1 MTALLEL
8 RNVGKAFGGLKA
20 LNDVSFSVAPGEI
33 FAIIGPNGAGKT
45 TLFNCIA
52 GAMAP
57 TQGEILFRDRRIDSR
72 PPHEI
77 CARGL
82 VRTFQIVKPFRGM
95 TVLENV
101 KVAAFVRHRHAADAA
116 AAARRVLVHLGME
129 AFAETDADELNVAQM
144 RRLEIARAL
153 ATEPKLLLLDEMLAG
168 LTPAEAQAMCD
179 LIRELPKQGIAVI
192 VVEHSIPV
200 VRSLC
205 ERAVVITFGE
215 VLAEGPTTEVIADP
229 RVQEAYLG
237 RADAKAD
244 P

>member
-1 MTALLEL
+1 MTRLLQL
-8 RNVGKAFGGLKA
+8 RAVSRSFGGLKA
-20 LNDVSFSVAPGEI
+20 LNDVSFDVAADEI

-52 GAMAP
+52 GALRP
-57 TQGEILFRDRRIDSR
+57 TDGEILFDGRRIDGR

-77 CARGL
+77 CSRGL

-101 KVAAFVRHRHAADAA
+101 KVAAFARHPRPRDAE
-116 AAARRVLVHLGME
+116 AAARRVLAQLAME
-129 AFAETDADELNVAQM
+129 AFAETDADELNVAQL

-153 ATEPKLLLLDEMLAG
+153 ATEPRLLLLDEMLAG
-168 LTPAEAQAMCD
+168 LTPAEAAAMCD
-179 LIRELPKQGIAVI
+179 LIRALPGQGIAVI
-192 VVEHSIPV
+192 VVEHSVPV

-205 ERAVVITFGE
+205 ERAVAITFGE
-215 VLAEGPTTEVIADP
+215 VLAEGLTADVIADP

-237 RADAKAD
+237 RAEA
-244 P
+244 

>member
-1 MTALLEL
+1 MSALLEV
-8 RNVGKAFGGLKA
+8 RGVGKTFGGLRA
-20 LNDVSFSVAPGEI
+20 LHDVSFSVARGEI

-52 GAMAP
+52 GALRP
-57 TQGEILFRDRRIDSR
+57 TSGEIRFDGARIDGHR
-72 PPHEI
+72 PHDI
-77 CARGL
+77 CDAGL

-101 KVAAFVRHRHAADAA
+101 QVAAFSRHPTTREAER
-116 AAARRVLVHLGME
+116 AARRLIERLDMDDVAHV
-129 AFAETDADELNVAQM
+129 DADELNVAQM

-168 LTPAEAQAMCD
+168 LTATETAEMCER
-179 LIRELPKQGIAVI
+179 IRQLPGEGVTVI

-205 ERAVVITFGE
+205 SRAVVITFGE
-215 VLAEGPTTEVIADP
+215 LLMEGLVEDVVRDP

-237 RADAKAD
+237 KADA
-244 P
+244 

>member
-1 MTALLEL
+1 MSGLLQL
-8 RNVGKAFGGLKA
+8 RAVSKSFGGLRA
-20 LNDVSFSVAPGEI
+20 LDNVSFNVAAGEI

-52 GAMAP
+52 GALRP
-57 TQGEILFRDRRIDSR
+57 TDGEILFDGHRIDGR

-77 CARGL
+77 CSRGL

-95 TVLENV
+95 TVLENI
-101 KVAAFVRHRHAADAA
+101 KVAAFARHIRPRDAEEAAG
-116 AAARRVLVHLGME
+116 RVLAHLGME
-129 AFAETDADELNVAQM
+129 AFAGIDADELNVAQL

-153 ATEPKLLLLDEMLAG
+153 ATEPQLLLLDEMLAG
-168 LTPAEAQAMCD
+168 LTPAEATVMCD
-179 LIRELPKQGIAVI
+179 LIRELPRQGIAVI

-205 ERAVVITFGE
+205 ERAVVITFGK
-215 VLAEGPTTEVIADP
+215 VLAEGMTAEVIADP

-237 RADAKAD
+237 RADG
-244 P
+244 

>member
-8 RNVGKAFGGLKA
+8 RNVGTAFGGLKA
-20 LNDVSFSVAPGEI
+20 LNDVSISVMPEEI

-52 GAMAP
+52 GALRP
-57 TQGEILFRDRRIDSR
+57 TQGEILFEGRRIDGR

-77 CARGL
+77 CAQGL

-101 KVAAFVRHRHAADAA
+101 KVAAFSRHPRSAEAE

-129 AFAETDADELNVAQM
+129 TFAGTDADELNVAQM

-179 LIRELPKQGIAVI
+179 LIRELPRQGVAVI

-237 RADAKAD
+237 KADARAAL
-244 P
+244 

>member
-1 MTALLEL
+1 MTVLLEL

-20 LNDVSFSVAPGEI
+20 LNDVSFSVAAEEI

-52 GAMAP
+52 GALTP
-57 TQGEILFRDRRIDSR
+57 TQGEILFRGHRIDGR

-77 CARGL
+77 CAQGL

-101 KVAAFVRHRHAADAA
+101 KVAAFSRHPRSADAE

-237 RADAKAD
+237 RADAEAD
-244 P
+244 L

>member
-1 MTALLEL
+1 MTALLSVDRL
-8 RNVGKAFGGLKA
+8 GKTFGGLRA
-20 LNDVSFSVAPGEI
+20 LHDVSFSVGTGEI

-52 GAMAP
+52 GALKPSA
-57 TQGEILFRDRRIDSR
+57 GEIMFNGARIDGR

-77 CARGL
+77 CSRGL

-101 KVAAFVRHRHAADAA
+101 QVAAFSRHASAREAERAAHGILARLDMSDLASMDA
-116 AAARRVLVHLGME
+116 E
-129 AFAETDADELNVAQM
+129 ELNVAQL

-153 ATEPKLLLLDEMLAG
+153 ATEPKMLLLDEMLAG
-168 LTPAEAQAMCD
+168 LTATETAAMCER
-179 LIRELPKQGIAVI
+179 IRKLPDEGITVI

-205 ERAVVITFGE
+205 SRAVVITFGE
-215 VLAEGPTTEVIADP
+215 RLMEGAIDEVVGDP

-237 RADAKAD
+237 KADA
-244 P
+244 

>member
-1 MTALLEL
+1 MTALLQL
-8 RNVGKAFGGLKA
+8 KAVSKSFGGLRA
-20 LNDVSFSVAPGEI
+20 LNAVSFSVAANEI

-52 GAMAP
+52 GALRP
-57 TQGEILFRDRRIDSR
+57 TEGEILFDDRRIDGLS
-72 PPHEI
+72 PHEI
-77 CARGL
+77 CGSGL

-101 KVAAFVRHRHAADAA
+101 KVAAFARHPRPQDAES
-116 AAARRVLVHLGME
+116 AARHVLAHLGME
-129 AFAETDADELNVAQM
+129 AFAAVDADELNVAQL

-168 LTPAEAQAMCD
+168 LTPAEAATMCD
-179 LIRELPKQGIAVI
+179 LIRELPRRGIAVI

-215 VLAEGPTTEVIADP
+215 VLAEGATSDVIADP

-237 RADAKAD
+237 RVEA
-244 P
+244 

>member
-1 MTALLEL
+1 MSGLLQL
-8 RNVGKAFGGLKA
+8 KAVGKSFGGLRA
-20 LNDVSFSVAPGEI
+20 LDNVSFSVAAGEI

-52 GAMAP
+52 GALRP
-57 TQGEILFRDRRIDSR
+57 TDGEILFDGRRIDGR

-77 CARGL
+77 CAYGL

-95 TVLENV
+95 TVLENI
-101 KVAAFVRHRHAADAA
+101 KVAAFARHARPREAEAA
-116 AAARRVLVHLGME
+116 AHRVLAHLGME
-129 AFAETDADELNVAQM
+129 AFAETDADELNVAQL

-153 ATEPKLLLLDEMLAG
+153 ATQPRLLLLDEMLAG
-168 LTPAEAQAMCD
+168 LTPAEAAAMCD
-179 LIRELPKQGIAVI
+179 LIRELPRQGIAVI

-215 VLAEGPTTEVIADP
+215 VLAEGLTADVIADP

-237 RADAKAD
+237 RADA
-244 P
+244 

>member
-8 RNVGKAFGGLKA
+8 RCVSKSFGGLAA
-20 LNDVSFSVAPGEI
+20 LKDVSFSVHQSEI

-52 GAMAP
+52 GALRPSA
-57 TQGEILFRDRRIDSR
+57 GEIRFRGHRIDGK
-72 PPHEI
+72 PPHAI
-77 CARGL
+77 CAHGL

-101 KVAAFVRHRHAADAA
+101 KVAAFTRHPRSSDAEAA
-116 AAARRVLVHLGME
+116 AQRVLGRLGMD
-129 AFAETDADELNVAQM
+129 AFAGTDADELNVAQL

-168 LTPAEAQAMCD
+168 LTARESAAMCD
-179 LIRELPKQGIAVI
+179 QIRELPAQGIAVI

-200 VRSLC
+200 VSSLC

-215 VLAEGPTTEVIADP
+215 VLTEGPTREVVRDP

-237 RADAKAD
+237 KAEA
-244 P
+244 

>member
-1 MTALLEL
+1 MTALLE
-8 RNVGKAFGGLKA
+8 VSGVS
-20 LNDVSFSVAPGEI
+20 VSFDGFRAINNLSFSIGPAELR
-33 FAIIGPNGAGKT
+33 AIIGPNGAGKT

-52 GAMAP
+52 GALRP
-57 TQGEILFRDRRIDSR
+57 TSGEIRFDGARIDGR

-77 CARGL
+77 CDAGL

-101 KVAAFVRHRHAADAA
+101 QVAAFSRHPSTREAER
-116 AAARRVLVHLGME
+116 AARRLVERLDME
-129 AFAETDADELNVAQM
+129 DLAEVDADELNVAQM

-168 LTPAEAQAMCD
+168 LTATETAAMCD
-179 LIRELPKQGIAVI
+179 RIRRLPGEGVTVI

-205 ERAVVITFGE
+205 GRAVVITFGE
-215 VLAEGPTTEVIADP
+215 LLTEGAVDEVVRDP

-237 RADAKAD
+237 KADA
-244 P
+244 